1 MDDFKELPQG
11 NEAETAAAEETPSP
25 EEKKPREPKKVKLSS
40 VIIVCLVVCYLL
52 SLAGV
57 FCVRAG
63 YLRIGKEKAPDGV
76 DYTRLLEIHALLEHY
91 YVGELDEETMLN
103 NALAVYTASVGDP
116 YTQYMPKT
124 EAEGYINGAYQSQTG
139 IGVRAS
145 YSDAPVG
152 IYISYVFPGAPAEK
166 AGLKKGDV
174 ITSVDGKTVTE
185 ENYIEIVDTI
195 AGKEGTIVTLKLIR
209 NGKETTVSVTR
220 GNFTVE
226 SVEYFMLET
235 AEDIG
240 YIRIDGVASNT
251 ADEFKSAVLT
261 LKERGAKKYVFDVRD
276 DGGGYLNVIT
286 SILDMLLPEGPIVR
300 WKTAD
305 GKENANN
312 SDAKQIVNAPFA
324 VLINGHTASAAELF
338 AAALRDYKLAV
349 LVGEKTYGKGVMQTL
364 FPLKNGDTIKITTA
378 YYYPP
383 YGDNYNGIGVAP
395 DVEVALPKGE
405 EYFTVSEEEDTQLQ
419 AAIKALNDAYVQ
431 D

>member
-1 MDDFKELPQG
+1 MDDLNELPQG
-11 NEAETAAAEETPSP
+11 TQKEITPF
-25 EEKKPREPKKVKLSS
+25 EEKKPKEPKKVKLSS

-52 SLAGV
+52 SLAGL
-57 FCVRAG
+57 FCVKTG
-63 YLRIGKEKAPDGV
+63 YIRIGKEKPEGV
-76 DYTRLLEIHALLEHY
+76 DYTRLQEIHALLEHY
-91 YVGELDEETMLN
+91 YVGELDEETMLQ

-116 YTQYMPKT
+116 YTQYMPKS
-124 EAEGYINGAYQSQTG
+124 EADGYINGAYQNQCG

-145 YSDAPVG
+145 YSDDPVG
-152 IYISYVFPGAPAEK
+152 MYIGYVFPNAPAEK
-166 AGLKKGDV
+166 AGIKKGDV
-174 ITSVDGKTVTE
+174 ITHVNGEIITE
-185 ENYIEIVDTI
+185 ENYVEVTDKI
-195 AGKEGTIVTLKLIR
+195 AGEEGTVVNIKLKR
-209 NGKETTVSVTR
+209 NGKELAFPVKR

-226 SVEYFMLET
+226 SVEYLMLET
-235 AEDIG
+235 AEGIG

-251 ADEFKSAVLT
+251 ADEFKNAVIK
-261 LKERGAKKYVFDVRD
+261 LKEQGAKKYVFDVRD

-300 WKTAD
+300 WTTAD
-305 GKENANN
+305 GKDNANN

-383 YGDNYNGIGVAP
+383 FGDNYNGVGVAP
-395 DVEVALPKGE
+395 DVEVSLPEGE
-405 EYFTVSEEEDTQLQ
+405 QYFTVTEEDDTQLQ
-419 AAIKALNDAYVQ
+419 AAIKALNDMPVQ